1 MDTNKTLDMR
11 AQFAAAMAANAATD
25 LGARDNPNAQNGA
38 GEPNATEAMQLHA
51 PGAKNAPG
59 PFKSVLAQTAQNV
72 PQAQQPAP
80 PLPPQT
86 HTQTDVVMQEGN
98 PVDLAAQAA
107 AFNAATATE
116 ANNARLTANLNALL
130 AEAEPGRHKVRV
142 LKAGARAPYMW
153 AVTDHLY
160 PVVATPTA
168 PGLPS
173 LVKMRLECDA
183 TRLRC
188 MVQGLAL
195 RPLAAETVRKRG
207 PKALPT
213 VTPLD
218 VQLFYKN
225 LVGEMGTLAFLEDCL
240 YRYLNQF
247 YGPALQAMDEGLAQL
262 ANPSALPVYALHGG
276 PTEYC
281 WVQGGPVL
289 HTATPKIILDSI

>member
-1 MDTNKTLDMR
+1 MDTNKTLDLQ

-25 LGARDNPNAQNGA
+25 LGARENPNAQNGA

-51 PGAKNAPG
+51 PGAKNAPSA
-59 PFKSVLAQTAQNV
+59 FKSVLAQSAQNV

-80 PLPPQT
+80 PLPP
-86 HTQTDVVMQEGN
+86 HLDVVMQEGN

-107 AFNAATATE
+107 AYNAATATE
-116 ANNARLTANLNALL
+116 ANNARLDAELAALFAKETA
-130 AEAEPGRHKVRV
+130 RHKVRV
-142 LKAGARAPYMW
+142 LKTGAKAPYMW
-153 AVTDHLY
+153 GMGAELV
-160 PVVATPTA
+160 PVVTTPTA

-173 LVKMRLECDA
+173 LVKMRLECDG

-188 MVQGLAL
+188 MAQGLAL

-207 PKALPT
+207 RYALPT
-213 VTPLD
+213 ITPLD

-247 YGPALQAMDEGLAQL
+247 CGPALQAMDEGLAQL
-262 ANPSALPVYALHGG
+262 ANPSVLPVYALQGG

-289 HTATPKIILDSI
+289 HTATPKIVLDSI